1 MKWNHDQLDELERA
15 VMYGTRLQVF
25 RRGTEHVVVPMEI
38 RSRFGRDVL
47 IGKRVGTGESDEFLL
62 DELESFTIL
71 G

>member
-1 MKWNHDQLDELERA
+1 MKWTHDELDELERA

-25 RRGTEHVVVPMEI
+25 RRGTEHVVVPVEL

-47 IGKRVGTGESDEFLL
+47 IGRRIGTGELGEFLL
-62 DELESFTIL
+62 DELESFTVL